1 MHLARHGTR
10 PPPRPGTRGLS
21 PCLPGRSAREGL
33 DYRRWHERAAI
44 PQQHARRPNRRPST
58 PNPVPPRS
66 GKRRVAVYALAAI
79 PHADV
84 ERLSKFLRA
93 PPVHMPARPRASRRS
108 AGAKKSTPC
117 FGRWLD
123 QSVRVP
129 QTRSPADAPKRF
141 DLLNPGTLPPR
152 KEHADTSESP
162 FRLGTS
168 NRIRTGVAG
177 LPRWPPTRRCAAC
190 GVANGPTT
198 LVSHV
203 SLRRVSLRERVLP
216 GTGVAGRLT
225 RPSGGDG
232 QHPV

>member
-1 MHLARHGTR
+1 MDLARHGTR

-33 DYRRWHERAAI
+33 GLPPAGTGGQRSRNSTPDARTVDQALQI
-44 PQQHARRPNRRPST
+44 PCPTFRKTASGPST
-58 PNPVPPRS
+58 HWLQSRMPTSSDSRS
-66 GKRRVAVYALAAI
+66 SCARGRFIL
-79 PHADV
+79 
-84 ERLSKFLRA
+84 
-93 PPVHMPARPRASRRS
+93 PARAGAARRS

-168 NRIRTGVAG
+168 NRIRTGWLGCLVG
-177 LPRWPPTRRCAAC
+177 HPRAVVRRA
-190 GVANGPTT
+190 VWRTVRQP
-198 LVSHV
+198 
-203 SLRRVSLRERVLP
+203 
-216 GTGVAGRLT
+216 
-225 RPSGGDG
+225 
-232 QHPV
+232 

>member
-1 MHLARHGTR
+1 MSPWPKRARRPWTTAGWHG
-10 PPPRPGTRGLS
+10 
-21 PCLPGRSAREGL
+21 
-33 DYRRWHERAAI
+33 RAAI

-66 GKRRVAVYALAAI
+66 GKRRVG
-79 PHADV
+79 
-84 ERLSKFLRA
+84 RLRIGGNPACRRRA
-93 PPVHMPARPRASRRS
+93 TLEVPARATGSYAGTTASGSFATQRRC

-168 NRIRTGVAG
+168 NRIRTGWLGCLVG
-177 LPRWPPTRRCAAC
+177 HPRAVVRRA
-190 GVANGPTT
+190 VWRTVRQP
-198 LVSHV
+198 
-203 SLRRVSLRERVLP
+203 
-216 GTGVAGRLT
+216 
-225 RPSGGDG
+225 
-232 QHPV
+232 